1 MPLIIPEK
9 LPAADMLEKENI
21 FVMHEAR
28 AALQDIRPL
37 KLLMVNLMDDKAIA
51 ETQIARLLANSPLQ
65 VELTLIKLGVGNEIG
80 GLNDY
85 MNTFY
90 KDLSSIGNEKF
101 DGMIMTGASIESYD
115 FEEIPYWKE
124 ICELLEYAKKNV
136 YSSFYIGW
144 SAHAALYK
152 YFEIESEPCK
162 RILGVYE
169 HRLLRSRTPL
179 VRGFDDN
186 FWVPHAQ
193 TGCIAQN
200 TDMGKFGLSVLAIS
214 DEVGEYLIKTDGG
227 RQIFVL
233 GHPEY
238 DRETLGLEY
247 FKHLR
252 QGENLDMPVNYFKE
266 GSKDVLVKWRGHG
279 SMLLSNWLNYYVY
292 QATPYDLQEIEE

>member
-9 LPAADMLEKENI
+9 LPAADLLEKENI

-28 AALQDIRPL
+28 AASQDIRPL

-51 ETQIARLLANSPLQ
+51 ETQIARLLANTPIQ
-65 VELTLIKLGVGNEIG
+65 VELTLIKLGRTETVS

-90 KDLSSIGNEKF
+90 KELVDIENQKF
-101 DGMIMTGASIESYD
+101 DGMIMSGAPIESYE
-115 FEEIPYWKE
+115 FEEIPYWDE
-124 ICELLEYAKKNV
+124 FCDLLSFAQKNV
-136 YSSFYIGW
+136 YSSFYIGY
-144 SAHAALYK
+144 SAHAALYQNFK
-152 YFEIESEPCK
+152 ISSIPCK

-169 HRLLRSRTPL
+169 HTLKRSHTPL
-179 VRGFDDN
+179 TRGFDDL
-186 FWVPHAQ
+186 FFAPHAQ
-193 TGCIAQN
+193 LAKLDSAALDGCK
-200 TDMGKFGLSVLAIS
+200 DLRVLAS
-214 DEVGEYLIKTDGG
+214 SKEAGEYLIQTDGG

-252 QGENLDMPVNYFKE
+252 QGEDVQIPVNYFQE
-266 GSKDVLVKWRGHG
+266 GTKDVMVKWRGHG

-292 QATPYDLQEIEE
+292 QETPYDLQSI